1 MCHARSPR
9 LSATCA
15 RCLLALRARTKC
27 NQSAFRYCTPGNTI
41 ASFITPKVITMKNS
55 PKTIVTLAVF
65 AFSSM
70 AAIASDH
77 GQSAEYDVLE
87 MQATP
92 SVLSSKTRE
101 EVLAELAEAQRTGD
115 VAVNT
120 SHGNS
125 GQKRNELHP
134 ENYPKKAA
142 TAGKSRS
149 QVWDEWV
156 VAQRSGEVN
165 PRTADQSAN

>member
-1 MCHARSPR
+1 
-9 LSATCA
+9 
-15 RCLLALRARTKC
+15 
-27 NQSAFRYCTPGNTI
+27 
-41 ASFITPKVITMKNS
+41 MKKS
-55 PKTIVTLAVF
+55 QKIIFTLAAF
-65 AFSSM
+65 AFTSM
-70 AAIASDH
+70 AALASDH
-77 GQSAEYDVLE
+77 GQSAEYDFFE
-87 MQATP
+87 TQSTP
-92 SVLSSKTRE
+92 SIFSSKTRE

-134 ENYPKKAA
+134 ENYPKKVA

-156 VAQRSGEVN
+156 AAQRSGELN